1 MKSKIMEVLMSA
13 DNNLSQDEINWAIQN
28 IPNDSDNPDVYDH
41 DRDSI
46 FEACGI
52 FKEDSE
58 SLIGEYNT
66 IKKIVAGDRDGNVRH
81 SEMVQMLLHCASP
94 KLLRSFV
101 VRGVADYENDKKKDV
116 LEALMKKFFDR
127 DK

>member
-1 MKSKIMEVLMSA
+1 MEVLMSV
-13 DNNLSQDEINWAIQN
+13 DNNLTQEEINWAINN
-28 IPNDSDNPDVYDH
+28 IPSDSENPTVYDH

-52 FKEDSE
+52 FKADSE
-58 SLIGEYNT
+58 SLINEYNA
-66 IKKIVAGDRDGNVRH
+66 IKNILKENRDGNVRH

-101 VRGVADYENDKKKDV
+101 VRGVVDYESDKKKDM
-116 LEALMKKFFDR
+116 LEALMKKFFGG